1 MNKIINKI
9 QLLLNKAKAT
19 DNQHEADA
27 FMSKA
32 QQYMNEHNLSFSE
45 ITSEENE
52 VNEVPFPQRGWKK
65 ALLVGI
71 CKPLNIVCI
80 NGTSGF
86 RLVGGKSDIEVCKF
100 MFDFYVNSLNCLSEK
115 YYNANPYGSKLS
127 VKNSYCKGATRTL
140 SLRLEK
146 QNKDEV
152 KNNND
157 LAALMH
163 IKKDAVDRFLNDKYS
178 KIKNKQIKSTY
189 NHDAAFLNGLNDAK
203 TIQTNSKQLI

>member
-1 MNKIINKI
+1 MNKVINKI

-27 FMSKA
+27 FMAKA

-45 ITSEENE
+45 ITSEESE

-65 ALLVGI
+65 VLLMGI
-71 CKPLNIVCI
+71 CKPLNIVCL
-80 NGTSGF
+80 NGTRGF

-100 MFDFYVNSLNCLSEK
+100 MFEFYVNSLSSLSEK

-178 KIKNKQIKSTY
+178 KIKNKQITSTY
-189 NHDAAFLNGLNDAK
+189 SPDAAFFNGLNDAK
-203 TIQTNSKQLI
+203 TIQTNSKQLM